1 MDRTVVAMFDD
12 LDTAQRALEELLRN
26 GFDRS
31 DISVVRANQTG
42 EYTSNTTTNTGDASG
57 VAAGAGVGAA
67 LGGLAGLVVG
77 LGALAIPGIGPIV
90 AAGPLATTLAGA
102 GIGAVAG
109 GLIGALTDVGIP
121 EEEAGYYAE
130 GIRRGSTLLTVR
142 ASDNMVSRASDIL
155 NRFSPVDVTQRATEW
170 RAAGW
175 SGYDPSASSTQS
187 STMGSSGSYSGS
199 STSMGGTGMG
209 MGASSSMSGSG
220 MSSSTSMGSAGMGG
234 SYSGRFEDF
243 DNDFRS
249 NWQSR
254 YGSMGSTY
262 DRYRPAYQY
271 GWQLGDR
278 YSGRNWN
285 DFESEARADWQRSH
299 PNDAWEDFK
308 DSVRYGW
315 ERFKAGARDVGS
327 DINRGL
333 DRAGDN
339 LRGTGRDMERTFD
352 RTTSSMSRS
361 FDTYD
366 RDFRNDWQQSY
377 GTSGYDYNR
386 FRPAYQYGYNLASE
400 SRYRGRDW
408 NDFESDAR
416 REWEMSHPGQ
426 AWDDFKDAVR
436 HAWQRVKADVR
447 DAID

>member
-12 LDTAQRALEELLRN
+12 LNTAQRAMEELLRN

-42 EYTSNTTTNTGDASG
+42 EYTSNTTTDVGDASG
-57 VAAGAGVGAA
+57 MAAGAGVGAA

-121 EEEAGYYAE
+121 EEEAGYYVE
-130 GIRRGSTLLTVR
+130 GIRRGGTLLTVR
-142 ASDNMVSRASDIL
+142 ASDNMVSRASEIL
-155 NRFSPVDVTQRATEW
+155 NRFSPVDVTQRASEW
-170 RAAGW
+170 RSSGW
-175 SGYDPSASSTQS
+175 TGYSSEVGDTQS
-187 STMGSSGSYSGS
+187 ANMGTLGRDTSTIGYGG
-199 STSMGGTGMG
+199 STSMGMTGTG
-209 MGASSSMSGSG
+209 S
-220 MSSSTSMGSAGMGG
+220 
-234 SYSGRFEDF
+234 SYSRRFEDF

-254 YGSMGSTY
+254 YGSTGYTY

-278 YSGRNWN
+278 YQGRNWN
-285 DFESEARADWQRSH
+285 DFESEVRSDWQRNH

-315 ERFKAGARDVGS
+315 ERFKEGAKDLGRDV
-327 DINRGL
+327 DRGM

-339 LRGTGRDMERTFD
+339 FRDTGRDVERSFD
-352 RTTSSMSRS
+352 RTTSSMSRT

-366 RDFRNDWQQSY
+366 RDFRTNWEQSY
-377 GTSGYDYNR
+377 RSRGYDYDR
-386 FRPAYQYGYNLASE
+386 FRPAYQYGYTLATE
-400 SRYRGRDW
+400 RRYRGRDW
-408 NDFESDAR
+408 NDFEMDAR
-416 REWEMSHPGQ
+416 REWETSHPGQ

-447 DAID
+447 DAVD